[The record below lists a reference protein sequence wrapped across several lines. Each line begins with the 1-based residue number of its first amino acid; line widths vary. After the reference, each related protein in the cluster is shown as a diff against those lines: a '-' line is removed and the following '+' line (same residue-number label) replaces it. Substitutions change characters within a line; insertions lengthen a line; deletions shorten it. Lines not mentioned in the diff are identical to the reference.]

1 MKIIFHTIQKLL
13 WAVLIALFFSYSTPN
28 NYIHKKS
35 TKILKELLFQLEG
48 IHTINELLDKE
59 IILQRQFEKL
69 VDLMIEAK
77 KMQVDKIDNEE
88 LSNSLQKSMQR
99 IYQIDGGQEIIEH
112 LQCSSLQRL
121 DRFEKILK

>member
-1 MKIIFHTIQKLL
+1 MKIILHTIQRIL
-13 WAVLIALFFSYSTPN
+13 WIAMAVLLCSYSSS

-35 TKILKELLFQLEG
+35 IKILKELLFQLED

-59 IILQRQFEKL
+59 IILQRQFDKL

-77 KMQVDKIDNEE
+77 KMQIDKVDNEE
-88 LSNSLQKSMQR
+88 LSNRLQKSMQR

-112 LQCSSLQRL
+112 IQCSSLQRL
-121 DRFEKILK
+121 DRFEKIFK

>member
-1 MKIIFHTIQKLL
+1 MKVIFHTIQKLL
-13 WAVLIALFFSYSTPN
+13 WAVLIILFCSHSSST
-28 NYIHKKS
+28 YIHKKS
-35 TKILKELLFQLEG
+35 TKVLKELLFQLEG

-77 KMQVDKIDNEE
+77 KMQIDKIDNEQ
-88 LSNSLQKSMQR
+88 LSNSLHKSMER